1 MVWLVNRIQ
10 VPVRLHTKVPVLG
23 RRPSKGR
30 AESRGVSGCRQ
41 EAHANPTRKVVFCG
55 GWQCEGRTA
64 SGTIADQQGHAG
76 LMAKRDPNIS
86 AQYRARITSAV
97 RRCRVLASKL
107 MVVKTGLDSRSHSND
122 KC

>member
-10 VPVRLHTKVPVLG
+10 VPVRPHTKVPVLG

-55 GWQCEGRTA
+55 GGNVKAALRAAPLQISRGRR
-64 SGTIADQQGHAG
+64 ADGE
-76 LMAKRDPNIS
+76 
-86 AQYRARITSAV
+86 T
-97 RRCRVLASKL
+97 
-107 MVVKTGLDSRSHSND
+107 
-122 KC
+122 